1 MQVPNQQKRK
11 LILEAAAR
19 LFASRPFH
27 KVRLEDIA
35 AAARVAKGTVYVY
48 FASKEELLLA
58 MTFQAFSRMVDHVRQ
73 HLDTDAGAESAAEEA
88 GQLDQV
94 VWRLVDFS
102 YESPDFYELTR
113 MIGRLSGK

>member
-27 KVRLEDIA
+27 KVLLADIA

-48 FASKEELLLA
+48 FRSKEDLLLA
-58 MTFQAFSRMVDHVRQ
+58 MTFEAFSRMVDHVRQ
-73 HLDTDAGAESAAEEA
+73 HLDTDIAAKSAVEEA
-88 GQLDQV
+88 GQLDRV
-94 VWRLVDFS
+94 VSRLVDFS
-102 YESPDFYELTR
+102 Y
-113 MIGRLSGK
+113 